1 MGSITGLIL
10 IFILIF
16 TFLRSNFNKRNLE
29 LNSDIYINKI
39 IDLDERF
46 EKNKINKEE
55 YEILRENY
63 KKNIKG

>member
-1 MGSITGLIL
+1 MGSITGLVL
-10 IFILIF
+10 LFILIF
-16 TFLRSNFNKRNLE
+16 SFLRSNFRKRNLE
-29 LNSDIYINKI
+29 LNSDIYIDKI

>member
-16 TFLRSNFNKRNLE
+16 TFFRSNFKKRNLE

-46 EKNKINKEE
+46 EENKINKEE